1 MEVLGFLA
9 STRPQISFIRE
20 AGWCNTCKVFLLFGY
35 LQVPE
40 YPNTYADIKQKYQ
53 NGNIHR
59 KLKIVMSTIS
69 CPNGTVL
76 YTWIQKLT
84 DIEILSFRWILTF
97 WYFCFIFGYKVSLD
111 LYATRKQKYQN
122 SNIHRN
128 LRVPTSKREGKLSN
142 PHARAPRARDAWR
155 KFTEIYGNPR
165 GRAARA
171 PCIDFLAAK
180 YTVSILEGK

>member
-1 MEVLGFLA
+1 
-9 STRPQISFIRE
+9 
-20 AGWCNTCKVFLLFGY
+20 
-35 LQVPE
+35 
-40 YPNTYADIKQKYQ
+40 
-53 NGNIHR
+53 
-59 KLKIVMSTIS
+59 
-69 CPNGTVL
+69 
-76 YTWIQKLT
+76 
-84 DIEILSFRWILTF
+84 
-97 WYFCFIFGYKVSLD
+97 VSLD

-122 SNIHRN
+122 GNIHRN

-180 YTVSILEGK
+180 YTVSILEGKYLLEGWWIVSRAPRARAPHARLGKSVVRVVDPTVKNVSK